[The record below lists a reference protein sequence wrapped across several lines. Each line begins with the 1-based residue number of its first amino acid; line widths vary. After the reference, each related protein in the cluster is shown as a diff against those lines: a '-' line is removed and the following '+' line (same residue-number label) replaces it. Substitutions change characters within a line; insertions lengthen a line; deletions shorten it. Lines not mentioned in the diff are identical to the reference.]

1 MRFADSSVDWRVI
14 GETPTQYKVQHPTNP
29 DTWGFLLKRDALT
42 PSARNTDPVTS
53 HMAARAQTPAKV
65 RTEHRLVLELLS
77 LEPLTDFQ
85 LAARASQS
93 LGRIVKQTSVGV
105 RRGELVRLG
114 YVRDSG
120 RKGTSDTGSACI
132 VWELTQAGR
141 KEVAT

>member
-1 MRFADSSVDWRVI
+1 MIRLPYSAYGWVPRPGSGSLVTLDRED
-14 GETPTQYKVQHPTNP
+14 GA
-29 DTWGFLLKRDALT
+29 TWVVVPRSHVE
-42 PSARNTDPVTS
+42 PSARNTDPATS
-53 HMAARAQTPAKV
+53 HMAARSQTPAKV

-141 KEVAT
+141 KEVAA